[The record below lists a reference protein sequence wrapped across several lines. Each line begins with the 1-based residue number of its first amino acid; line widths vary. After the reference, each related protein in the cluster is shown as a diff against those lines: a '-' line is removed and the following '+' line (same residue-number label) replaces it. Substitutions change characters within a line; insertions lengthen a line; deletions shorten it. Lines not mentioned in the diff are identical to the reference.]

1 MDCTSRLLF
10 PSLGFRNK
18 IRAYDDHGEWQL
30 LYRRSSEPALPLGE
44 LVGQL
49 CGCPPLCE
57 KKIIEQYSDS
67 AGLITPCRYMSLKL
81 HMRIRERY

>member
-1 MDCTSRLLF
+1 MQTLLTYLISANGASQMDCTSKLLL
-10 PSLGFRNK
+10 PSLGFRNN
-18 IRAYDDHGEWQL
+18 IRAYDHHGEWQL

-57 KKIIEQYSDS
+57 KNHQTV
-67 AGLITPCRYMSLKL
+67 L
-81 HMRIRERY
+81 